1 MIEDDYKLDDIDRKI
16 IEIIQEEPTI
26 THTDIA
32 KRVERSQPTIGMRIN
47 RLEDLGVLQFQAGL
61 NLKIA
66 DMFYA
71 QVEII
76 TDYPNELLGEIERCH
91 FMLNAFRLSGTTNVS
106 VLIANP
112 KIAFLDK
119 LVNTKFRNNPLVKE
133 VNMNIITDVV
143 EDFVL
148 PIDLDFDECKCE
160 LKEECSKSIYTKNG
174 EKLNKGE

>member
-1 MIEDDYKLDDIDRKI
+1 MIEDDYKLDDIDKKI

-47 RLEDLGVLQFQAGL
+47 RLKELGVLQFQAGL

-71 QVEII
+71 RAEII
-76 TDYPNELLGEIERCH
+76 TDHPNELLDEIEKCH

-160 LKEECSKSIYTKNG
+160 LKEECAKSIYTKNG
-174 EKLNKGE
+174 EK